1 MMNSLMDH
9 LVSIL
14 TPEEVVDLQGH
25 TSRAQEITMMKCRTA
40 HGQKKKFDRLLEK
53 NCPPDNRWVVNLS
66 NKVLSPNEEV
76 VLKKGMNFAVT
87 PRQIPVDDVIA
98 GVEGGLK
105 DLVGSDVDRA

>member
-1 MMNSLMDH
+1 MNSLMDH

-40 HGQKKKFDRLLEK
+40 QKKKFDHLLEK
-53 NCPPDNRWVVNLS
+53 NCPPDNRWIVNLS
-66 NKVLSPNEEV
+66 NKVLSPNA

-87 PRQIPVDDVIA
+87 PRRILVDDVIA
-98 GVEGGLK
+98 GVVRETG
-105 DLVGSDVDRA
+105 V